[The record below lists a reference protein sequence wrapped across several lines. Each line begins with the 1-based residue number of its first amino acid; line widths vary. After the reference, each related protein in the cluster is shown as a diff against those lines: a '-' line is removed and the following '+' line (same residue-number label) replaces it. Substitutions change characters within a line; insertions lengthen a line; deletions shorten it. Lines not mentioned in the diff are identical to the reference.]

1 MLITCSANRQVKLNS
16 ESVNQRSHRSYNQ
29 VLILADIEGSSGCWQ
44 RRAAAFMT
52 RSWARAC
59 AALTADLNAV
69 GGGLFEAGVTQI
81 TIHDF
86 HRTGFN
92 ILPRRLDARIKL
104 RQGYRSGPIPGIGTI
119 PTADAVMFIGMH
131 AAAGTAG
138 FLAHTLTSRLA
149 RLEVN
154 GHILPEVALF
164 ASSLAP
170 FGLRPLFFSGCPI
183 ACAQARQLI
192 PGIGTIAIDKRTPLS
207 SFDAAAW
214 RRQLAEGAVASL
226 GRRAPAPFSL
236 TGPMHARLTMRG
248 GARAARQIQ
257 RRWQLSRHGDQV
269 RIEAENIHVLYL
281 KLIQVCYLTPMLA
294 KMLPLSLIVYRS
306 LGRLGLA
313 WAERTAGQTRLDQ
326 S

>member
-1 MLITCSANRQVKLNS
+1 MKLNY
-16 ESVNQRSHRSYNQ
+16 EAINRRSNRPYRH

-69 GGGLFEAGVTQI
+69 AGALFEAGVGQI

-92 ILPRRLDARIKL
+92 ILPRRLDARVKL
-104 RQGYRSGPIPGIGTI
+104 IQGYRNGPIPGIGSV
-119 PTADAVMFIGMH
+119 PTADAAMFIGMH
-131 AAAGTAG
+131 AAAGTRG
-138 FLAHTLTSRLA
+138 FLAHTLTSHLA

-154 GHILPEVALF
+154 GHVMPEVALF

-170 FGLRPLFFSGCPI
+170 FGLRPLFFSGCPV

-192 PGIGTIAIDKRTPLS
+192 PGIGTVAIDKRIPPKR
-207 SFDAAAW
+207 FNAPAW
-214 RRQLAEGAVASL
+214 RRLLASGAVAAL
-226 GRRAPAPFSL
+226 GHRAPAPFSL
-236 TGPMHARLTMRG
+236 PGPMHARLTMRD
-248 GARAARQIQ
+248 GARAARRIQ
-257 RRWQLSRHGDQV
+257 RRWHLPRRGDQV
-269 RIEAENIHVLYL
+269 KIEAEDIQALYL
-281 KLIQVCYLTPMLA
+281 ALIQVGYLTPMLA
-294 KMLPLSLIVYRS
+294 KILPLSLIVYRC
-306 LGRLGLA
+306 LGRLGLT
-313 WAERTAGQTRLDQ
+313 WAERTARPIDADK